1 MKVNLILIL
10 SLACTL
16 NAIAQKPIGYQAGVT
31 SESNL
36 KAIESLSPY
45 TTAVGFDTRY
55 QGVKG
60 TTRLFD
66 TLVAS
71 SVLVKGTKEYI
82 RMESDIDVV
91 RNALLFRRPPGG
103 ELMEILSGNIAEVI
117 FHGEDKDLIFKTTD
131 GVILD
136 KKPDGNK
143 FYQVLM
149 KGPYQF
155 IRITDR
161 KFVAADYQRAYNPDI
176 RYDEFKSVS
185 KYYILGSDS
194 VFHRVQ
200 LTGKSLKK
208 LFPDKKDL
216 IDSNFNAKSATDP
229 EAEIIS
235 LLNKF

>member
-16 NAIAQKPIGYQAGVT
+16 NAIAQKPIGYKAGVT
-31 SESNL
+31 SESNM

-71 SVLVKGTKEYI
+71 SVLVKGMKEYI

-91 RNALLFRRPPGG
+91 TNALLFRRPPGG
-103 ELMEILSGNIAEVI
+103 ELMEIKSDKIAEVI
-117 FHGEDKDLIFKTTD
+117 FHGKDKDMIFKTTD
-131 GVILD
+131 GVVLD
-136 KKPDGNK
+136 RKPDENK

-149 KGPYQF
+149 EGPYQF

-161 KFVAADYQRAYNPDI
+161 KFVAADYQRAYSPDI
-176 RYDEFKSVS
+176 RFDEFKSVK
-185 KYYILGSDS
+185 KYYIMGSDS

-208 LFPDKKDL
+208 LFPDKKAL
-216 IDSNFNAKSATDP
+216 IDSNFDEKTAADP
-229 EAEIIS
+229 EADIIS
-235 LLNKF
+235 LLSKF